1 MEDEDFEKP
10 QISKRKIAG
19 FFFIFL
25 VIAWGASTLAG
36 TITINANNRIE
47 FGQGVYNLKA
57 CDSFVQLDPRSG
69 SGANLTKVQ
78 FLDLSGFDKKKC
90 KNKYF
95 AIRFQSNGT
104 NLALFSNGSKR
115 VVLRVDTADEPNVS
129 LVYIYGDTPGS
140 DIPAIGDGLQRLTYS
155 SSTGAYTVEF
165 LNPIVTVSSVT
176 GTTFESAG
184 TFNSLSS
191 D

>member
-10 QISKRKIAG
+10 QISKLKIAG

-69 SGANLTKVQ
+69 PGGTLVQ
-78 FLDLSGFDKKKC
+78 YLDVSGFDKKKC

-95 AIRFQSNGT
+95 AIRFQSNGN
-104 NLALFSNGSKR
+104 NLVLFSNGSRR
-115 VVLRVDTADEPNVS
+115 VVLHVDNSDEPNVS
-129 LVYIYGDTPGS
+129 LVYTYGDTPGS
-140 DIPAIGDGLQRLTYS
+140 DIPAIGDGLQRLAYS
-155 SSTGAYTVEF
+155 SSTGVYTVEF

-184 TFNSLSS
+184 TFSSLSS